1 MGGVPLRGRVGL
13 ARGAG
18 LGPGS
23 GFGSRLRLR
32 AKATGLPR
40 LEVVVG
46 SEPSLWPRVS
56 GARSAPGCG
65 GDLGLFFTSL
75 DFDCG
80 GDLGRGRA
88 LGAGSGCGSGFC
100 FPSSIASAAAA
111 VPCGGVPSSAL
122 LEPLCTDKT
131 TSAPT
136 LGGCISAEACDCG
149 LGRGLAGARNCILS
163 VRAMSRSCVCLSGAP
178 GSASRVFEMAFGT

>member
-1 MGGVPLRGRVGL
+1 MVACHGVGERGRAIAHYYTRIW
-13 ARGAG
+13 ARGAE

-40 LEVVVG
+40 
-46 SEPSLWPRVS
+46 SE
-56 GARSAPGCG
+56 GCG
-65 GDLGLFFTSL
+65 GDLGLFFASL
-75 DFDCG
+75 DFGCG

-131 TSAPT
+131 TSAPA

-178 GSASRVFEMAFGT
+178 GSASRVFDMAFGT